1 MLTYNL
7 HRPTPKTQLSS
18 VMKGALEVLETNRGE
33 LKTHS
38 LVPTHACRRSFNI
51 VYIHVYTDPQ
61 GISNST
67 RYGTRQSD
75 HFLLALRITRGYLC
89 VVYKFKSKV

>member
-1 MLTYNL
+1 MLTGNL

-38 LVPTHACRRSFNI
+38 LVPTHACRRSFI
-51 VYIHVYTDPQ
+51 LSIFMFTLAL
-61 GISNST
+61 GTSNST

-75 HFLLALRITRGYLC
+75 HFLLALRVTCGYSR